1 MRKPIF
7 IATLA
12 LLVFALACVT
22 VNVYFPAAEIQDAAD
37 RIEEEVRGEEASQ
50 AGSEAAPIESRLR
63 RMMRAT
69 AFESEA
75 YAQID
80 INITTPT
87 IRALITS
94 RTKRFGAL
102 KPLYESGAIGE
113 TNNGMLSVRSID
125 AMALKDK
132 ASVKKLVK
140 AENADRANLYAEIA
154 KANNLAPD
162 ILPQI
167 KQKFANSMR
176 KKAKPGWWVQK
187 DNGDWVKKPTE

>member
-12 LLVFALACVT
+12 VLLFALACVT

-37 RIEEEVRGEEASQ
+37 RIEEEVRGEEPSQ

-63 RMMRAT
+63 RMMRAM

-87 IRALITS
+87 IRALIAS
-94 RTKRFGAL
+94 RTKRFGVL
-102 KPLYESGAIGE
+102 RPLYELGAIGE

-125 AMALKDK
+125 AMPLKDK
-132 ASVKKLVK
+132 AGVKKLVK

-176 KKAKPGWWVQK
+176 KKAKPGWWIQK

>member
-12 LLVFALACVT
+12 VLLFALACVT

-37 RIEEEVRGEEASQ
+37 RIEEEVRGEEPSQ

-63 RMMRAT
+63 RMMRAM

-87 IRALITS
+87 IRALIAS
-94 RTKRFGAL
+94 RTKRFGVL

-113 TNNGMLSVRSID
+113 TNAGLLSVRSID
-125 AMALKDK
+125 AMPLKDK

-154 KANNLAPD
+154 KANNLTPD

-187 DNGDWVKKPTE
+187 DNGDWVKKPPQ

>member
-12 LLVFALACVT
+12 VLLFALACVT

-37 RIEEEVRGEEASQ
+37 RIEEEVRGEEPSQ

-63 RMMRAT
+63 RMMRAM

-87 IRALITS
+87 IRALIAS
-94 RTKRFGAL
+94 RTERFGVL
-102 KPLYESGAIGE
+102 KPLYELGAIGE
-113 TNNGMLSVRSID
+113 TNDGMLSVRSID

-187 DNGDWVKKPTE
+187 DDGDWVKKPTE